1 MAMAQQD
8 QMPATYVDDEIDLM
22 ELIANLWDG
31 KWLIAGVT
39 FCAVLIGIGYLMLA
53 PNNYDLTY
61 RVNPISSSMATQYD
75 QLNAYA
81 RQSDQVLLIDA
92 SRLHK
97 AALDE
102 LNSREPLV
110 NAAKQVIEA
119 YDGLNPRAQGFQEK
133 VESLAYGVEIS
144 PLEESDGGWLMQWNS
159 HDEQK
164 AREFLNLTL
173 KQTND
178 RVQEFIT
185 NLFNNRLT
193 IIENQH
199 KNRIEDLNTEIDE
212 AISVYEMKRDR
223 RIAFL
228 REQAAIARELG
239 IAKNTIEAQ
248 TFATAT
254 SVLTN
259 LNTDSPF
266 YLRGYE
272 AIEEEL
278 DLIQSRSDPKPFV
291 DGLVELIQK
300 RRSILND
307 RTVERAKAA
316 FAGTPLGT
324 DRFQAVQSDP
334 NLLTI
339 ENNKRPSRTIAL
351 AGIIGGMV
359 GIFTVLIRKG
369 LRTYRLRQ
377 ANALG

>member
-1 MAMAQQD
+1 MAQQD

-39 FCAVLIGIGYLMLA
+39 FCAMLIAIGYLMLA

-119 YDGLNPRAQGFQEK
+119 YDGHNPRAQGFQEK

-316 FAGTPLGT
+316 FAGTPLAT

-339 ENNKRPSRTIAL
+339 ENNKRPSLTIAL